1 MIKDCRRTQA
11 MHKIEELRGIHASAM
26 RDSDLLVIDAIT
38 DEGIQNVFNAL
49 SQLLDIAESVV
60 QYSVLNENSMAW
72 FQDEIEALAQ
82 TPRLVLEQD

>member
-26 RDSDLLVIDAIT
+26 RDAIT